1 MPDLIR
7 HPVPEQSEKNT
18 GFRVKP
24 GMTKKAFLAFYGL
37 VTVYQ
42 Q

>member
-1 MPDLIR
+1 MLLDAGSVMPDLIR
-7 HPVPEQSEKNT
+7 HPVPELSEKNT

-24 GMTKKAFLAFYGL
+24 GMTN
-37 VTVYQ
+37 Q